1 MIILAA
7 ILLGAFLGWRR
18 ASQLGG
24 NSRDRLQYAAAFA
37 MGFAVLGLFASVII
51 DRIM

>member
-18 ASQLGG
+18 ARQLGG
-24 NSRDRLQYAAAFA
+24 NGRDRLQYAAAFA
-37 MGFAVLGLFASVII
+37 MGLAVLGLFASVII